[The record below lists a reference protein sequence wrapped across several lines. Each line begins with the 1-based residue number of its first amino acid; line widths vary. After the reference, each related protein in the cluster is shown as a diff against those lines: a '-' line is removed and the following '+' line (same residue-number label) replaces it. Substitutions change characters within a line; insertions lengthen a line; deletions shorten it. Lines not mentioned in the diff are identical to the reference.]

1 MTTTRRLAWLTAPA
15 CLCFASLAL
24 AGGHSGGAP
33 TGDAAA
39 GEKKVA
45 ACTACHTP
53 ADFAGLS
60 EADLNG
66 AIKKVASGGVAGHPD
81 VGNVS
86 DQDIADL
93 AAFLAKANM

>member
-1 MTTTRRLAWLTAPA
+1 MTTRKRLNWLALPA
-15 CLCFASLAL
+15 CLCFASFAL

-33 TGDAAA
+33 KGDAAA

-45 ACTACHTP
+45 SCTACHTP
-53 ADFAGLS
+53 ADFSGLS
-60 EADLNG
+60 ESAIDG
-66 AIKKVASGGVAGHPD
+66 AIKKVAAPGSGHPD
-81 VGNVS
+81 VGKVS

>member
-1 MTTTRRLAWLTAPA
+1 MKTIRRLTWLSLPA

-24 AGGHSGGAP
+24 AGGHTGGAP
-33 TGDAAA
+33 KGDAAA

-60 EADLNG
+60 ESAIDG
-66 AIKKVASGGVAGHPD
+66 AIKKVAASGSGHPD
-81 VGNVS
+81 VGKVS